1 MFTIDN
7 SKAKSTLQ
15 QHWILKDT
23 LIVHLIDV
31 DQSSRSV
38 IYDLRG
44 RGESWWWSLH
54 YEMAKVTSQAQGS
67 WQTEVGWWSR
77 THALPDAQSL
87 LIWVLLWPSGKAWNG
102 TKVHGVQKPEQE
114 LSNFEHWKT
123 PWFAQLLRIRKPC
136 SSSRRHA
143 EAQKQRQRK
152 KDSPCNPDIILKWWN
167 RVNFPPIFNCVTC
180 LLCIVSQL
188 VQLLL
193 LSISIFDPVLKTQFD
208 LKRSTTPIVAFHPPP
223 SSNSRDRK

>member
-1 MFTIDN
+1 MVLLHYSLSREVYSGSLIWRRASSKVQRFMMFTIDN

-15 QHWILKDT
+15 QHWILKET

-44 RGESWWWSLH
+44 RGESWWWSPL

-123 PWFAQLLRIRKPC
+123 PWFAQLL
-136 SSSRRHA
+136 SYGS
-143 EAQKQRQRK
+143 
-152 KDSPCNPDIILKWWN
+152 DS
-167 RVNFPPIFNCVTC
+167 
-180 LLCIVSQL
+180 
-188 VQLLL
+188 
-193 LSISIFDPVLKTQFD
+193 
-208 LKRSTTPIVAFHPPP
+208 
-223 SSNSRDRK
+223 